1 MSVKSIVLAFSGMIP
16 LVLGCIGLVV
26 RVVCSDLYRW
36 LMRQHYD
43 RDKRYIYRRWERL
56 IGIK

>member
-1 MSVKSIVLAFSGMIP
+1 MSVKSILLAYSGLIP
-16 LVLGCIGLVV
+16 LAAATVIIAVY
-26 RVVCSDLYRW
+26 VVCSDLYRW